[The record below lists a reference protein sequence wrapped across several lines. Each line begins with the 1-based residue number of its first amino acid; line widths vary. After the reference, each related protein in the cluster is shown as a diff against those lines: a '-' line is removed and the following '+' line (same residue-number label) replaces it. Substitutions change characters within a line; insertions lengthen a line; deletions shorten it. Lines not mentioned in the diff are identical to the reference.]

1 MVQLTSDCFAFGGKL
16 TRIDE
21 ALQSILESL
30 AIKKETEQISL
41 NRALNRFLAE
51 DVIALENVPA
61 DNNSAVDGY
70 SIFFDDL
77 NETGSTALPV
87 IGKAA
92 AGRPLNCIQKRG
104 EAVRIFTGAVMP
116 HGANSEDPDTVLM
129 QEDIQ
134 LENEKVIIP
143 PGIKRGSNRR
153 LLGED
158 IVAGTRV
165 LEAGMRLRPQ
175 DIGLAAATG
184 KALLSVRK
192 PLRVAVF
199 STGDEVTDPGEELA
213 RGKIYDSN
221 RFTLMNLLT
230 TLGCEV
236 EDIGIIPD
244 KPALIEKAVASSI
257 QQKDLII
264 TSGGVSTGEED
275 HVKNFIE
282 KTGELL
288 FWRLA
293 IKPGRPVA
301 LGRLKGTFFIGLP
314 GNPVAA
320 MVTFLKIARPI
331 ILHLSGA
338 KDIYPRPLI
347 GRADFNYTKKP
358 ERREFVR
365 VKVDKNE
372 KEELVFRKYKKE
384 GAGILS
390 SLVFADGLVEL
401 SEEATRIR
409 KGDTVKYFPFS
420 EFGI

>member
-230 TLGCEV
+230 TVGCEV

-347 GRADFNYTKKP
+347 GRADFDYTKKP
-358 ERREFVR
+358 ERKEFVR
-365 VKVDKNE
+365 VKVDENE

>member
-21 ALQSILESL
+21 ALKSILDSL
-30 AIKKETEQISL
+30 AIKKDTEQIAL
-41 NRALNRFLAE
+41 NRALNRILAE

-77 NETGSTALPV
+77 NKTGSTELPV

-116 HGANSEDPDTVLM
+116 NGADSEDPDTVLM

-143 PGIKRGSNRR
+143 PGIRRGSNRR

-158 IVAGTRV
+158 IAAGTRV
-165 LEAGMRLRPQ
+165 LEAGKRLRPQ

-184 KALLSVRK
+184 KVSLSVRK
-192 PLRVAVF
+192 PLRVAIF
-199 STGDEVTDPGEELA
+199 STGDEVIDPGEELA

-221 RFTLMNLLT
+221 RFTLLNLLT

-244 KPALIEKAVASSI
+244 NPALIEKAVASST
-257 QQKDLII
+257 QKKDLII

-282 KTGELL
+282 NTGKLL

-320 MVTFLKIARPI
+320 MVTFLQIARPI

-338 KDIYPRPLI
+338 RDIYPRPFT
-347 GRADFNYTKKP
+347 GRADFDYTKKP
-358 ERREFVR
+358 ERKEFVR
-365 VKVDKNE
+365 VKVLEDE
-372 KEELVFRKYKKE
+372 KEGLVFCKYEKE

-401 SEEATRIR
+401 PEEATRIR

>member
-158 IVAGTRV
+158 IVAGARV
-165 LEAGMRLRPQ
+165 LEAGTRLRPQ

-244 KPALIEKAVASSI
+244 KPALIEKAVASSF
-257 QQKDLII
+257 QQRDLII

>member
-165 LEAGMRLRPQ
+165 LEAGTRLRPQ

-184 KALLSVRK
+184 KVSLSVRK

-199 STGDEVTDPGEELA
+199 STGDEVIDPGEELT

>member
-21 ALQSILESL
+21 ALKSILESL

-51 DVIALENVPA
+51 DVVSLENVPA

-87 IGKAA
+87 KGKAA
-92 AGRPLNCIQKRG
+92 AGRPLHSIQKRG

-116 HGANSEDPDTVLM
+116 NGANSEDPDTVLM

-158 IVAGTRV
+158 IVAGARV
-165 LEAGMRLRPQ
+165 LEAGTRLRPQ

-192 PLRVAVF
+192 PLRVAIF
-199 STGDEVTDPGEELA
+199 STGDEVKDPGEELA

-338 KDIYPRPLI
+338 RDIYPRPFI
-347 GRADFNYTKKP
+347 GRADFDYTKKP
-358 ERREFVR
+358 ERKEFVR
-365 VKVDKNE
+365 VKVDENE
-372 KEELVFRKYKKE
+372 KGGLVFRKYEKE

-401 SEEATRIR
+401 PEEATRIR

>member
-21 ALQSILESL
+21 ALKSILESL

-51 DVIALENVPA
+51 DVIAVENVPA
-61 DNNSAVDGY
+61 NNNSAVDGY

-92 AGRPLNCIQKRG
+92 AGRPLTCIQKRG

-116 HGANSEDPDTVLM
+116 NGANSEDPDTVLM

-134 LENEKVIIP
+134 RENEKVIIP

-165 LEAGMRLRPQ
+165 LEAGTRLRPQ

-184 KALLSVRK
+184 KALLGVRK

-199 STGDEVTDPGEELA
+199 STGDEVTDPGEKLA

-347 GRADFNYTKKP
+347 GRADFDYTKKP
-358 ERREFVR
+358 ERKEFVR
-365 VKVDKNE
+365 VKVDENE

>member
-21 ALQSILESL
+21 ALKSILESL

-165 LEAGMRLRPQ
+165 LEAGTRLRPQ

-184 KALLSVRK
+184 KALLGVRK

-199 STGDEVTDPGEELA
+199 STGDEVTDPGEKLA

-347 GRADFNYTKKP
+347 GRADFDYTKKP
-358 ERREFVR
+358 ERKEFVR
-365 VKVDKNE
+365 VKVDENE
-372 KEELVFRKYKKE
+372 KEELVFHKYKKE

-401 SEEATRIR
+401 PEEATRIR

>member
-51 DVIALENVPA
+51 DVVALENVPA

-87 IGKAA
+87 KGKAA

-116 HGANSEDPDTVLM
+116 NGANSEDPDTVLM

-134 LENEKVIIP
+134 LENENVIIP

-158 IVAGTRV
+158 IVAGARV
-165 LEAGMRLRPQ
+165 LEAGTRLRPQ

-199 STGDEVTDPGEELA
+199 STGDEVTDPGEELG

-320 MVTFLKIARPI
+320 MVTFLQIARPI

-338 KDIYPRPLI
+338 KDIYPRPFI
-347 GRADFNYTKKP
+347 GRADFDYTKKP
-358 ERREFVR
+358 ERKEFVR
-365 VKVDKNE
+365 VKVDENE
-372 KEELVFRKYKKE
+372 KEELVLHKYKKE

>member
-372 KEELVFRKYKKE
+372 KEELVFCKYKKE

>member
-21 ALQSILESL
+21 ALKSIVDSL
-30 AIKKETEQISL
+30 SIKTETEQIAL
-41 NRALNRFLAE
+41 NRALNRILAE
-51 DVIALENVPA
+51 DVIASGNVPA
-61 DNNSAVDGY
+61 ENNSAVDGY

-77 NETGSTALPV
+77 NKTGSTELPV

-92 AGRPLNCIQKRG
+92 AGRPLNRIQKRG

-116 HGANSEDPDTVLM
+116 NGADPEDPDTVLM
-129 QEDIQ
+129 QEDIKF
-134 LENEKVIIP
+134 ENEKVIIP

-158 IVAGTRV
+158 IAAGTRV
-165 LEAGMRLRPQ
+165 LEAGTRLRPQ

-184 KALLSVRK
+184 KVSLSVRK
-192 PLRVAVF
+192 PLRVTVF
-199 STGDEVTDPGEELA
+199 STGDEVIDPGEELA

-221 RFTLMNLLT
+221 RFTLLNLLT

-244 KPALIEKAVASSI
+244 NPALIEKAVSSSS

-320 MVTFLKIARPI
+320 MVTFLQIARPI

-338 KDIYPRPLI
+338 RDIYPRPFI

-358 ERREFVR
+358 ERKEFVR
-365 VKVDKNE
+365 VKVREDE
-372 KEELVFRKYKKE
+372 KEGLVFRKYEKE

-401 SEEATRIR
+401 PEDATKIS

>member
-92 AGRPLNCIQKRG
+92 AGRPLNCRQKRG

>member
-1 MVQLTSDCFAFGGKL
+1 MVQLTSDCFAFGGRL

-30 AIKKETEQISL
+30 AIKPETEQISL

-244 KPALIEKAVASSI
+244 KPALIEKAVASSF
-257 QQKDLII
+257 QQRDLII

-275 HVKNFIE
+275 HIKNFIE
-282 KTGELL
+282 KTGQLL

-347 GRADFNYTKKP
+347 GRADFDYTKKP
-358 ERREFVR
+358 ERKEFVR
-365 VKVDKNE
+365 VKVDENE
-372 KEELVFRKYKKE
+372 KEGLVFRKYKKE

>member
-347 GRADFNYTKKP
+347 GRADFDYTKKP
-358 ERREFVR
+358 ERKEFVR
-365 VKVDKNE
+365 VKVDENE

-401 SEEATRIR
+401 PEEATRIR

>member
-21 ALQSILESL
+21 AL
-30 AIKKETEQISL
+30 L

-51 DVIALENVPA
+51 DVVALENVPA

-158 IVAGTRV
+158 IVAGARV
-165 LEAGMRLRPQ
+165 LEAGTRLRPQ

-320 MVTFLKIARPI
+320 MVTFLQIARPI

-338 KDIYPRPLI
+338 RDIYPRPFI
-347 GRADFNYTKKP
+347 GRADFDYTKKP
-358 ERREFVR
+358 ERKEFVR
-365 VKVDKNE
+365 VKVREDK
-372 KEELVFRKYKKE
+372 KEGLVFSKYEKE

-401 SEEATRIR
+401 PEEATRIR

>member
-372 KEELVFRKYKKE
+372 KEELVFHKYKKE

-401 SEEATRIR
+401 PEEATRIR

>member
-244 KPALIEKAVASSI
+244 RPALIEKAVASSI

>member
-347 GRADFNYTKKP
+347 GRADFDYTKKP
-358 ERREFVR
+358 ERKEFVR
-365 VKVDKNE
+365 VKVDENE

>member
-21 ALQSILESL
+21 ALKSILDSL
-30 AIKKETEQISL
+30 AIKKETEQIAL
-41 NRALNRFLAE
+41 NRALNKILAE
-51 DVIALENVPA
+51 DVIAAQNVPA

-70 SIFFDDL
+70 SVFFDDL
-77 NETGSTALPV
+77 KETGSTELPV
-87 IGKAA
+87 VGKAA
-92 AGRPLNCIQKRG
+92 AGKPLNSTQKRG

-116 HGANSEDPDTVLM
+116 NGAESQDPDTVLM
-129 QEDIQ
+129 QEDCQ
-134 LENEKVIIP
+134 VEDGNVIIP

-153 LLGED
+153 LSGED
-158 IVAGTRV
+158 IAAGTRV

-184 KALLSVRK
+184 KVLLSVRK

-199 STGDEVTDPGEELA
+199 STGDEVLDPGEELA

-221 RFTLMNLLT
+221 RFTLLNLLT

-236 EDIGIIPD
+236 EDIGVVPD
-244 KPALIEKAVASSI
+244 NPALIEKAVSSST

-275 HVKNFIE
+275 HVKNLIE

-301 LGRLKGTFFIGLP
+301 LGRLKGAFFIGLP

-338 KDIYPRPLI
+338 RNIYPRPFI
-347 GRADFNYTKKP
+347 GKADFDYAKKP
-358 ERREFVR
+358 ERKEFVR
-365 VKVDKNE
+365 VKVQEDKTE
-372 KEELVFRKYKKE
+372 GLVFRKYEKE

-401 SEEATRIR
+401 PEEAIKIR
-409 KGDTVKYFPFS
+409 RGDTVRYFPFS

>member
-221 RFTLMNLLT
+221 RFTLINLLT
-230 TLGCEV
+230 TVGCEV

-347 GRADFNYTKKP
+347 GRADFDYTKKP
-358 ERREFVR
+358 ERKEFVR
-365 VKVDKNE
+365 VKVDENE

-401 SEEATRIR
+401 PEEATRIR

>member
-21 ALQSILESL
+21 ALKSILDSL
-30 AIKKETEQISL
+30 AVKKETEQIAL
-41 NRALNRFLAE
+41 NRALNKILAE
-51 DVIALENVPA
+51 DVIAAQNVPA

-70 SIFFDDL
+70 SVFFDDL
-77 NETGSTALPV
+77 NETGNTELPV

-92 AGRPLNCIQKRG
+92 AGRPLNGVQKRG

-116 HGANSEDPDTVLM
+116 NGAQPEAPDTVLM
-129 QEDIQ
+129 QEDIKF
-134 LENEKVIIP
+134 ENEKVIIP

-158 IVAGTRV
+158 IAAGMRV
-165 LEAGMRLRPQ
+165 LEAGTRLRPQ

-184 KALLSVRK
+184 KVSLSVRK

-199 STGDEVTDPGEELA
+199 STGDEVIDPGEELA

-221 RFTLMNLLT
+221 RFTLLNLLT

-244 KPALIEKAVASSI
+244 DPVLIEKAVSSST

-264 TSGGVSTGEED
+264 TSGGVSTGDED

-301 LGRLKGTFFIGLP
+301 LGRLKGAFFIGLP

-338 KDIYPRPLI
+338 RNIYPRSFI
-347 GRADFNYTKKP
+347 GQADFDYAKKP
-358 ERREFVR
+358 ERKEFVR
-365 VKVDKNE
+365 VKVREDKTE
-372 KEELVFRKYKKE
+372 GLVFRKYEKE

-401 SEEATRIR
+401 PEEATEIR
-409 KGDTVKYFPFS
+409 RGDTVRYFPFS

>member
-30 AIKKETEQISL
+30 AIKPETEQISL

>member
-1 MVQLTSDCFAFGGKL
+1 MVQLTSDCFAFGGRL

-30 AIKKETEQISL
+30 AIKPETEQISL

-244 KPALIEKAVASSI
+244 KPALIEKAVASSF
-257 QQKDLII
+257 QQRDLII

-275 HVKNFIE
+275 HIKNFIE

-347 GRADFNYTKKP
+347 GRADFDYTKKP
-358 ERREFVR
+358 ERKEFVR
-365 VKVDKNE
+365 VKVDENE
-372 KEELVFRKYKKE
+372 KEGLVFRKYKKE

>member
-51 DVIALENVPA
+51 DVVSLENVPA

-87 IGKAA
+87 KGKVA

-134 LENEKVIIP
+134 LENENVIIP

-199 STGDEVTDPGEELA
+199 STGDEVTDPGEELV

-331 ILHLSGA
+331 ILYLSGA

-365 VKVDKNE
+365 VKVDENE
-372 KEELVFRKYKKE
+372 KEELVFHKYKKE

>member
-221 RFTLMNLLT
+221 RFTLINLLT

-347 GRADFNYTKKP
+347 GRADFDYTKKP
-358 ERREFVR
+358 ERKEFVR
-365 VKVDKNE
+365 VKVDENE

>member
-21 ALQSILESL
+21 ALKSIVDNLS
-30 AIKKETEQISL
+30 IKTETEQIAL
-41 NRALNRFLAE
+41 NRALNRILAE
-51 DVIALENVPA
+51 DVIASGNVPA
-61 DNNSAVDGY
+61 ENNSAVDGY

-77 NETGSTALPV
+77 NKTGSTELPV

-92 AGRPLNCIQKRG
+92 AGRPLNRIQKRG

-116 HGANSEDPDTVLM
+116 NGADPEDPDTVLM
-129 QEDIQ
+129 QEDIKF
-134 LENEKVIIP
+134 ENEKVIIP

-158 IVAGTRV
+158 IAAGTRV
-165 LEAGMRLRPQ
+165 LEAGTRLRPQ

-184 KALLSVRK
+184 KVSLSVRK
-192 PLRVAVF
+192 PLRVTVF
-199 STGDEVTDPGEELA
+199 STGDEVIDPGEELA

-221 RFTLMNLLT
+221 RFTLLNLLT

-244 KPALIEKAVASSI
+244 NPALIEKAVSSSS

-320 MVTFLKIARPI
+320 MVTFLQIARPI
-331 ILHLSGA
+331 ILHLSGVR
-338 KDIYPRPLI
+338 DIYPRPFI
-347 GRADFNYTKKP
+347 GRADFDYTKKP
-358 ERREFVR
+358 ERKEFVR
-365 VKVDKNE
+365 VKVREDE
-372 KEELVFRKYKKE
+372 KEGLVFRKYEKV

-401 SEEATRIR
+401 PEDATKIS

>member
-257 QQKDLII
+257 QKKDLII

-347 GRADFNYTKKP
+347 GRADFNYAKKP

>member
-338 KDIYPRPLI
+338 KDIYPRSLI
-347 GRADFNYTKKP
+347 GRADFDYTKKP

>member
-21 ALQSILESL
+21 ALKSILESL

-221 RFTLMNLLT
+221 RFTLINLLT
-230 TLGCEV
+230 TVGCEV

>member
-21 ALQSILESL
+21 ALKSILESL

-347 GRADFNYTKKP
+347 GRADFDYTKKP
-358 ERREFVR
+358 ERKEFVR
-365 VKVDKNE
+365 VKVDENE

>member
-21 ALQSILESL
+21 ALKSILESL

-51 DVIALENVPA
+51 DVIAVENVPA
-61 DNNSAVDGY
+61 NNNSAVDGY

-77 NETGSTALPV
+77 NRTGSTALPV

-165 LEAGMRLRPQ
+165 LEAGTRLRPQ

-184 KALLSVRK
+184 KALLGVRK

-199 STGDEVTDPGEELA
+199 STGDEVTDPGEKLA

-338 KDIYPRPLI
+338 KDIYPRPFI
-347 GRADFNYTKKP
+347 GRADFDYTKKP
-358 ERREFVR
+358 ERKEFVR
-365 VKVDKNE
+365 VKVDENE

>member
-30 AIKKETEQISL
+30 AIKKEAEQISL

>member
-1 MVQLTSDCFAFGGKL
+1 MVQLTSDCFAFGGRL

-87 IGKAA
+87 VGKAA

>member
-1 MVQLTSDCFAFGGKL
+1 MVQLTSDCFAFGGRL

>member
-1 MVQLTSDCFAFGGKL
+1 MVQLTSDCFAFGGRL

-30 AIKKETEQISL
+30 AIKPETEQISL